1 MLLSL
6 SWLTGAGTE
15 MSEREMSANKI
26 FEIEMGRIFPFW
38 IGIFGEG
45 KWQKRNSE
53 VLFGV
58 KAPSNLFS
66 HLFIN
71 VKLSVA
77 SIEEYGTFERVY
89 FSADEH
95 LGLLVSILEASAS
108 IIVFLLYFF
117 SLCC

>member
-1 MLLSL
+1 MPDIFLLDRNL
-6 SWLTGAGTE
+6 WG
-15 MSEREMSANKI
+15 RKI
-26 FEIEMGRIFPFW
+26 AE
-38 IGIFGEG
+38 
-45 KWQKRNSE
+45 RNSE

-77 SIEEYGTFERVY
+77 SIEEYATFMRVY

-117 SLCC
+117 LFVLLSI